1 MDYVE
6 SVRSDAVVVHCESHD
21 LRRVLGVNDVA
32 EGSLTIAYGARA
44 ELADVLANLQALG
57 VPFVSAGPNPPSDV
71 FDFLAAEGLV
81 TGKVRRIF
89 WRGPLEPA
97 IIEP

>member
-1 MDYVE
+1 MEYVE
-6 SVRSDAVVVHCESHD
+6 SVRSNAVVVHCESHA
-21 LRRVLGVNDVA
+21 LRRVLAASDVA
-32 EGSLTIAYGARA
+32 EGPLTIAYGGRA
-44 ELADVLANLQALG
+44 ELADVHAKLQSLG